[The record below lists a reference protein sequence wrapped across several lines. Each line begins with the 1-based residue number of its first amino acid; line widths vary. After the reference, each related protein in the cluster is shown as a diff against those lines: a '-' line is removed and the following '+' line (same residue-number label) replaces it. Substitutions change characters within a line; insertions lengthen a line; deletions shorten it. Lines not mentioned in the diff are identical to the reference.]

1 LFLFSFFFFVLCL
14 MCPMLTVFLDCPFM
28 IVRSV
33 FSYVYICGVVTPL
46 RRVFVLYLF
55 YVYSDTYKTDVQ
67 SNFHVILCSC
77 RLILSRR
84 VLLVERELWTFPEH
98 LYSAPGFLVL
108 ANL

>member
-1 LFLFSFFFFVLCL
+1 
-14 MCPMLTVFLDCPFM
+14 M

-67 SNFHVILCSC
+67 SDFHVILCSC
-77 RLILSRR
+77 RLILSRL

-98 LYSAPGFLVL
+98 LYSAPGFLML
-108 ANL
+108 ANLLFSSRVVVGFMLLDL